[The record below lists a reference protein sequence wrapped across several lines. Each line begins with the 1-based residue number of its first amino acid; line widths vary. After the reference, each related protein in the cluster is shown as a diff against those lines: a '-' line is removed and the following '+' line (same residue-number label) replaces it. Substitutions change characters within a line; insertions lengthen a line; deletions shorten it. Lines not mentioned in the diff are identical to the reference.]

1 MIYLSFIKQIHIH
14 TTYPS
19 NYNIAI
25 LSLQLKKRI
34 LIHQKTTL
42 LKMAKIPVNSCAN
55 LLLTEDIRTITATAI
70 FFYED
75 NTLSK
80 DTI

>member
-25 LSLQLKKRI
+25 LSLQLKKQI

-42 LKMAKIPVNSCAN
+42 LKMAKIPVDSCAN
-55 LLLTEDIRTITATAI
+55 SLLAKIIRTITATVI
-70 FFYED
+70 FFYKD
-75 NTLSK
+75 SILSK